1 MMSLIDKTSVANV
14 ISAIIIL
21 AGIVSVFLQIPSNE
35 MLLLLTGAGIG
46 YLFKNGISSVN
57 RTPAAGPIGAVST
70 Q

>member
-1 MMSLIDKTSVANV
+1 LSLLDKTNIANV
-14 ISAIIIL
+14 IAAIIIL

-46 YLFKNGISSVN
+46 YLFKNGVTLRSN
-57 RTPAAGPIGAVST
+57 TNKTNLDPVST

>member
-1 MMSLIDKTSVANV
+1 VLSLIDKTSVANV

-46 YLFKNGISSVN
+46 YLFKNGITRSN
-57 RTPAAGPIGAVST
+57 TPAPGVVST

>member
-1 MMSLIDKTSVANV
+1 MLSLIDKTSVANV
-14 ISAIIIL
+14 ISAVIII

-46 YLFKNGISSVN
+46 YLFKNGLPKKLHLDPNTNVI
-57 RTPAAGPIGAVST
+57 ST